1 MNTDKL
7 MKLLKQVEPHR
18 NEEVLFEG
26 DKIPKSAAMLASM
39 LETETGSD
47 DRYEIYGHIVAECL
61 ITEKT
66 AAAVKFALARYQ
78 EFRDVSSLIAYSKVL
93 IENGELESGL
103 LRAREALDLAIQK
116 QTLINYA
123 AGNLVRESIKTG
135 SVATVNE
142 ALDALVSSTQV
153 PRRGDCALEVDWT
166 DKAEALGA
174 DAELIAWVRSVAARK

>member
-1 MNTDKL
+1 MNTDDL

-18 NEEVLFEG
+18 NEEVLFDG
-26 DKIPKSAAMLASM
+26 DRIPKSAAIFASM
-39 LETETGSD
+39 LETETDPDS
-47 DRYEIYGHIVAECL
+47 RYDIYGHIVLECRL
-61 ITEKT
+61 TEKT

-78 EFRDVSSLIAYSKVL
+78 EFHDVTSLIAYSNALV
-93 IENGELESGL
+93 ENGDLASGL
-103 LRAREALDLAIQK
+103 LRAKEALDLAIQK

-153 PRRGDCALEVDWT
+153 PRQGDCALEVDWT
-166 DKAEALGA
+166 DKAEELGA
-174 DAELIAWVRSVAARK
+174 DTELISWVRSVAARR